1 MATYA
6 IGDVQGCFGS
16 LLSLLETLRFD
27 AARDRLWFTGDLVNR
42 GPRSLETLRFVRD
55 LGNRAVT
62 VLGNHDLHL
71 LGVACGGRRLKTG
84 DTLADVLEAPDRDA
98 LIVWLRHQPL
108 LHRDAERGVIMVHAG
123 LPPQWTPDVA
133 QAGTAAIETALRGP
147 GIKKLMRQ
155 MSGKQCDSWSA
166 SLPYTEQLGY
176 IANCLTRMRYC
187 DATGRLDLK
196 EKGPPGSQPAPYL
209 PWFALPERLHASE
222 TIVFGHL
229 ASLGPCNEPGVYA
242 LDTGCVWGG
251 ALTALCLETWERTS
265 VPCHD
270 MIEGGT
276 NAEA

>member
-16 LLSLLETLRFD
+16 LTALLETLRFD

-42 GPRSLETLRFVRD
+42 GQRSLETLRFVRD
-55 LGNRAVT
+55 LGDRAVT

-71 LGVACGGRRLKTG
+71 LGVACGSRRLKAG
-84 DTLADVLEAPDRDA
+84 DTLADVLEAPDRDGLSA
-98 LIVWLRHQPL
+98 WLRRQPL
-108 LHRDAERGVIMVHAG
+108 LHRDAERGITMVHAG
-123 LPPQWTPDVA
+123 LPPQWTLEVA
-133 QAGTAAIETALRGP
+133 QAHAAAVEAELRGA

-155 MSGKQCDSWSA
+155 TSGNQSDTWSA
-166 SLPYTEQLGY
+166 SLPCADQLGY
-176 IANCLTRMRYC
+176 VVNCLTRMRYC
-187 DATGRLDLK
+187 DAAGRLELR

-209 PWFALPERLHASE
+209 PWFAVPGRLHASE
-222 TIVFGHL
+222 TIVFGHW
-229 ASLGPCNEPGVYA
+229 ASLGICDEPGVHA

-270 MIEGGT
+270 IVEGGFD
-276 NAEA
+276 AEA